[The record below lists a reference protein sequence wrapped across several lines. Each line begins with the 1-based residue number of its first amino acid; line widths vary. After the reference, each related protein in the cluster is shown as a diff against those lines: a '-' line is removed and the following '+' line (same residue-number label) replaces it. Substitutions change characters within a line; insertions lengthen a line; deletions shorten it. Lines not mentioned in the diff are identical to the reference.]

1 MEQIRSLEKGG
12 NSLETIKTQFM
23 YNKALN
29 SSEIPSSLLH
39 LSESLAQC
47 ELAALTYPQIV

>member
-12 NSLETIKTQFM
+12 NSLETKFM
-23 YNKALN
+23 YNKALK